1 MEDKMKVFK
10 ESGYMEQPAHFGW
23 QDKDEALFGL
33 REGYKESADRLL
45 EIVLEN
51 GNNIKILDT
60 FIFPIMF
67 LYRHSIE
74 ISLNI
79 FTKGHLEKYQM
90 EVMIC

>member
-1 MEDKMKVFK
+1 MKVFK
-10 ESGYMEQPAHFGW
+10 ESGYMEQSAHFGW

-45 EIVLEN
+45 EIALEN

-74 ISLNI
+74 ISLKPNNASSLSCHP
-79 FTKGHLEKYQM
+79 K
-90 EVMIC
+90 